1 MSHKRSWY
9 LIYTKPRQ
17 ERLAQDNLR
26 RQGYETY
33 LPLVARN
40 RRRNGRYHRT
50 IEAFFPR
57 YLFIRLDCESDNWAP
72 IRSTYGVAGL
82 VRFGGLPAIVPE
94 TFLDSLRQHDDS
106 QGLQQVPA
114 DEIKPGDKVT
124 IIDGPLTGYAGIY
137 QQQKSTGRVSV
148 LLDIVG
154 KHTAVTLSRHDL
166 QLAEAE

>member
-1 MSHKRSWY
+1 MSHGRAWY

-17 ERLAQDNLR
+17 ERLAQENLQ

-33 LPLVARN
+33 LPLVQRS
-40 RRRNGRYHRT
+40 RRRNGRYHKT

-57 YLFIRLDCESDNWAP
+57 YLFIHLDSETDNWAP

-94 TFLDSLRQHDDS
+94 AFIRSLRQHDDE
-106 QGLQQVPA
+106 QGIQQVPLE
-114 DEIKPGDKVT
+114 EIKPGDKVT
-124 IIDGPLTGYAGIY
+124 IIDGPLTGYRGIY
-137 QQQKSTGRVSV
+137 QQVRSTERVSV

-154 KHTAVTLSRHDL
+154 KHTTVTLSKHDL
-166 QLAEAE
+166 QLAENE